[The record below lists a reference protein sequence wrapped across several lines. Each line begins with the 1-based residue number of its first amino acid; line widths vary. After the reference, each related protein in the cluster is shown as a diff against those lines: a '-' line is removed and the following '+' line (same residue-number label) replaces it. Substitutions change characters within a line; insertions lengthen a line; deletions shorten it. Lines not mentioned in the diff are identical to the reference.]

1 MPCLKSID
9 VSLGAG
15 SNVMSCHS
23 PYKAE
28 TLFSHLP
35 SLSIQH
41 LPYLSLYPLID
52 TPYLD
57 PLAMMIEVMFNIDQ
71 QSNWGTSRLTSGL
84 PHPFSMNAIDW
95 ENTSQNSTLIVP
107 NSFYWIS

>member
-1 MPCLKSID
+1 
-9 VSLGAG
+9 
-15 SNVMSCHS
+15 
-23 PYKAE
+23 
-28 TLFSHLP
+28 
-35 SLSIQH
+35 
-41 LPYLSLYPLID
+41 
-52 TPYLD
+52 
-57 PLAMMIEVMFNIDQ
+57 MMIEVMFNIDQ